1 MYVSR
6 LLKEYICNISIMAKD
21 IKLKLPRMVDG
32 FKKKTKLKDT
42 STLLYS
48 YIYDILGS
56 TKGIEF
62 KFSGNVG

>member
-1 MYVSR
+1 
-6 LLKEYICNISIMAKD
+6 MAKD